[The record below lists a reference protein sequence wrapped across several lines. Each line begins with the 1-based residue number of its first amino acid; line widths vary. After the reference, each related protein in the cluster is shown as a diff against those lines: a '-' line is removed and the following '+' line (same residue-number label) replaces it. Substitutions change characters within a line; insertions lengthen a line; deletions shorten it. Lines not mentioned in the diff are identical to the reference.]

1 MGAATVFAPA
11 AGAAGRAALAVVR
24 ASGPGAGPALR
35 ALLRAPAAS
44 PGAGPS
50 SSGALRLPPPRRLAL
65 RELRCPRTGE
75 VLDRACVAWLPG
87 PRTYTGEDSFELYLH
102 GGRAVLQ
109 GVLGALGSLEGLRPA
124 EPGEFARRAFLA
136 GKVGL
141 TELEGLADLLA
152 AETAAQRR
160 HALALEGG
168 AATRALARWRV
179 ALVRARAQLEARLDF
194 SDEDLGDGEGV
205 SGASGAL
212 SWDPSW
218 GSSRSEAEVVLRE
231 VREAA
236 DDGGRAAALVGG
248 LGILLAGRPNA
259 GKSSLL
265 NALSGTEAAIV
276 HAEAG
281 TTRDVLHVP
290 VDLGGFK
297 CVLTDTAGLRAGGEV
312 GEVEAEG
319 VRRAQLEGQKAHVR
333 VFVLDAASPELFERS
348 KAGSGLRYRP
358 GTLGRAA
365 AELSKGFLVGEV
377 LPDRALEAHRTI
389 FALNKGDLLT
399 DALRRELEAAA
410 AAELGRSGQKSVLLS
425 CLTGAGTE
433 ALLQELTESAS
444 SWFEEDGA
452 GEGACSAAGGP
463 APPNAVS
470 LFHRERQRRRLAECA
485 ERLEAALESEAGLEV
500 AAEELRL
507 AVDALGRVAGIVDPE
522 EVLGA
527 IFAEFCIGK

>member
-1 MGAATVFAPA
+1 MGAATVFEPA

-24 ASGPGAGPALR
+24 ASGSGAGPALR
-35 ALLRAPAAS
+35 ALLRAPAAA
-44 PGAGPS
+44 PGAGP

-102 GGRAVLQ
+102 GGRAVMQ
-109 GVLGALGSLEGLRPA
+109 GVLGALGSLDGLRPA

-136 GKVGL
+136 GKVDL

-194 SDEDLGDGEGV
+194 SDEDLGDSE
-205 SGASGAL
+205 GASGAL

-218 GSSRSEAEVVLRE
+218 SSRSEAETVLRE
-231 VREAA
+231 VREAS

-265 NALSGTEAAIV
+265 NTLSGTEAAIV
-276 HAEAG
+276 HTEAG

-297 CVLTDTAGLRAGGEV
+297 CVLTDTAGLRSGGEV

-319 VRRAQLEGQKAHVR
+319 VRRAQLEGRKAHVR
-333 VFVLDAASPELFERS
+333 VFVLDAAAPELFEESRT
-348 KAGSGLRYRP
+348 GSGLSYRP
-358 GTLGRAA
+358 GALERAA
-365 AELSKGFLVGEV
+365 TELSEGFLVGEES
-377 LPDRALEAHRTI
+377 PDRALEGRTI
-389 FALNKGDLLT
+389 FALNKSDLLA

-410 AAELGRSGQKSVLLS
+410 AAELGRSGKKSVLLS
-425 CLTGAGTE
+425 CLTGSGTE

-444 SWFEEDGA
+444 SWFEEDGT
-452 GEGACSAAGGP
+452 GEGGACSTAGGP

-470 LFHRERQRRRLAECA
+470 LFHRERQRRCLAECA

-507 AVDALGRVAGIVDPE
+507 AVDALGRLAGIVDPE